1 MISDEKINDL
11 LQKVKYYWQEHSVH
25 NTEFKD
31 MLKNKESGH
40 SIADY
45 VDKHTTE
52 YLEKEQED
60 IKYEKN
66 KRSMGDFWIS
76 SNGIFTPVNI
86 KTGTSM
92 NGSPNI
98 VSINKL
104 IEKLAKSEID
114 SYYIFVIKFKDD
126 NSKWIVKTFLVNLI
140 DYLEFTNFDSG
151 PGQLMLKEK
160 DFYDFLEK
168 STKPKRNV
176 LDALKLLI
184 KKQEDSLPILIKNR
198 KKDIAKHQEMINKFD
213 LSKPLNQEQVKF
225 K

>member
-1 MISDEKINDL
+1 
-11 LQKVKYYWQEHSVH
+11 
-25 NTEFKD
+25 
-31 MLKNKESGH
+31 
-40 SIADY
+40 
-45 VDKHTTE
+45 
-52 YLEKEQED
+52 
-60 IKYEKN
+60 
-66 KRSMGDFWIS
+66 
-76 SNGIFTPVNI
+76 
-86 KTGTSM
+86 
-92 NGSPNI
+92 
-98 VSINKL
+98 
-104 IEKLAKSEID
+104 
-114 SYYIFVIKFKDD
+114 
-126 NSKWIVKTFLVNLI
+126 LI